1 MSSRL
6 GSDRFFRKDAS
17 FMLTYI
23 AFSFQSSSLP
33 GHCRSQRLQ
42 LGPVVLCKGCT
53 GMEHDEGLPLENHL
67 KHTQTKLR
75 RHCLIQPSVCFQC
88 CMCITVARKRQRC
101 RSPTTLTVSA
111 QGIIVNTYLLSVDK
125 LPCKR
130 WLGVHTEVIFFH
142 LVLKLGSTLGQ
153 IFTNPR
159 FTNARS
165 Q

>member
-1 MSSRL
+1 MSVNAL
-6 GSDRFFRKDAS
+6 
-17 FMLTYI
+17 LTGTWR
-23 AFSFQSSSLP
+23 ATKGATAHSKATVQPLLHAKHSS
-33 GHCRSQRLQ
+33 
-42 LGPVVLCKGCT
+42 VLCKGCT